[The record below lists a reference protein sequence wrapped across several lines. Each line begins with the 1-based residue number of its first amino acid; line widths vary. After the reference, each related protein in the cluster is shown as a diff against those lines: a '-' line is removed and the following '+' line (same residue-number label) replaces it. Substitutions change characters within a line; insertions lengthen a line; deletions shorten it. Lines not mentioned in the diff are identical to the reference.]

1 MVAGIAARIV
11 AIYKRFLQTA
21 LEANAGDL
29 AARGA
34 EVFVVFGA
42 HVPIGHAVPRYG
54 AGILHGIGING
65 DAYGIIVYEPLGIE
79 RGGQLG
85 LFAQQKVG
93 EEERFVR
100 GFVLR
105 LIATYDVTAAVIPPS
120 SE

>member
-1 MVAGIAARIV
+1 M
-11 AIYKRFLQTA
+11 RFIWRFQ
-21 LEANAGDL
+21 GDL

-34 EVFVVFGA
+34 EVFVVFGT

-85 LFAQQKVG
+85 LFAQQRSARKNASSAC
-93 EEERFVR
+93 
-100 GFVLR
+100 FVLR